1 MRDCKSKCCGIKC
14 PSEFD
19 QELSDWCGGVRERGT
34 QDKSRYGQF
43 VNDMSEC
50 CKSESP
56 VRPPGGGPQTGG
68 GRVRE
73 REGERERV
81 RKLNCRELG
90 DLEHYCGSLT
100 KMPIVPPPSSVDTKE
115 ECCRVREPIDMLRE
129 YPISNGYVEQTSTNG
144 PELEG
149 PNMILNLNVYTEAEI
164 EVYNE
169 RYRTRFFG
177 GEGEVI

>member
-81 RKLNCRELG
+81 ARVGADHRPQPRSRRNR
-90 DLEHYCGSLT
+90 Y
-100 KMPIVPPPSSVDTKE
+100 DT
-115 ECCRVREPIDMLRE
+115 
-129 YPISNGYVEQTSTNG
+129 SF
-144 PELEG
+144 
-149 PNMILNLNVYTEAEI
+149 
-164 EVYNE
+164 
-169 RYRTRFFG
+169 RFRQWR
-177 GEGEVI
+177 